1 MIWKIIYAKNFIKKL
16 MMIILNLCLTIY
28 IKYYFNINFFVG
40 NNIYSKKD
48 LYILLSFILYDF
60 CEIIMMLKN

>member
-1 MIWKIIYAKNFIKKL
+1 
-16 MMIILNLCLTIY
+16 MMIILNLCLTIC
-28 IKYYFNINFFVG
+28 IKYYFNIKFFVG
-40 NNIYSKKD
+40 NNIYSKKN